1 MSIQSQNLVYV
12 YYHGSGHKLLMGRLL
27 LKNRQIFFEYD
38 AAFIKTGLELSPFK
52 LPLKTSVI
60 ESNDRTFEGLFGVF
74 NDSLP
79 DGWGRL
85 LLDRKL
91 MNAGLNPGTLSP
103 LDRLCFVGTGGMGA
117 LSYEPENPS
126 TISHITND
134 LDEIDSEIQ
143 ATLDENDTYVDDLL
157 VLGGSSAGARP
168 KVLLHIE
175 GVDWLIKFRSH
186 LDPKD
191 ISAIEYAYHLM
202 AIDAGLIVPE
212 AKLFPSRK
220 GLGFFGVKRFDRI
233 GEERISPYEKFA
245 PDRQMQGDFSAQ
257 NRSVQTVHE
266 DSSTKSTQQLTAG
279 VGFSKRGVHMH
290 TIAGLLHA
298 DHREPSLDYESI
310 MKATLYLTKDTR
322 QCEIQF
328 RNAVF
333 NVLSHNRDDHSKN
346 FSFLMDQQGNWVVS
360 PAYDLTF
367 SSGPAGEHSTMIMG
381 EGKNPTKKHLL
392 KLAGTVGIKQDKVL
406 EIINQVLAVTEKWD
420 AFAGEVGVSKLQTK
434 NIGAVLRTIRKNS
447 GI

>member
-1 MSIQSQNLVYV
+1 MSISPQNLVYV
-12 YYHGSGHKLLMGRLL
+12 YYHGSLQKQLVGRLL
-27 LKNRQIFFEYD
+27 LKKRQIFFEYD

-52 LPLKTSVI
+52 LLLKAGVI

-91 MNAGLNPGTLSP
+91 MNAGFNPGMLSA
-103 LDRLCFVGTGGMGA
+103 LDRLCFVGSNGMGA
-117 LSYEPENPS
+117 LSYEPENPNTALS
-126 TISHITND
+126 LPHD

-143 ATLDENDTYVDDLL
+143 ATLDENDLYVDDLL
-157 VLGGSSAGARP
+157 ILGGSSAGARP
-168 KVLLHIE
+168 KVLLHIDND
-175 GVDWLIKFRSH
+175 DWLIKFRSS

-202 AIDAGLIVPE
+202 AKEAGLIVPE

-220 GLGFFGVKRFDRI
+220 GLGFFGVKRFDRS
-233 GEERISPYEKFA
+233 GDKRI
-245 PDRQMQGDFSAQ
+245 
-257 NRSVQTVHE
+257 
-266 DSSTKSTQQLTAG
+266 
-279 VGFSKRGVHMH
+279 HMH

-298 DHREPSLDYESI
+298 DHRESSLDYESI
-310 MKATLYLTKDTR
+310 MKATLYLTKDIR

-333 NVLSHNRDDHSKN
+333 NALSHNRDDHSKN
-346 FSFLMDQQGNWVVS
+346 FSFLMDANGIWTVS

-367 SSGPAGEHSTMIMG
+367 SSGPSGEHSTMIMG
-381 EGKNPTKKHLL
+381 EGKNPTKAHLL
-392 KLAGTVGIKQDKVL
+392 KLAKTCNIKQDKAL
-406 EIINQVLAVTEKWD
+406 EIINQVLTATQKWD
-420 AFAGEVGVSKLQTK
+420 ALAREVGVSKVQTK
-434 NIGAVLRTIRKNS
+434 NIEEALSIVFLKI
-447 GI
+447 

>member
-1 MSIQSQNLVYV
+1 MSASNQNLVYV
-12 YYHGSGHKLLMGRLL
+12 YYQSSQEKQLMGRLL
-27 LKNRQIFFEYD
+27 LKNRKIFFEYD

-52 LPLKTSVI
+52 LPLKAGVI

-91 MNAGLNPGTLSP
+91 MSVGFNPGTLSP
-103 LDRLCFVGTGGMGA
+103 LDRLCFVGTNSMGA
-117 LSYEPENPS
+117 LSYEPENPN
-126 TISHITND
+126 TTLNLPHD

-143 ATLDENDTYVDDLL
+143 ATLDDNDLYVDDLL
-157 VLGGSSAGARP
+157 ILGGSSAGARP
-168 KVLLHIE
+168 KVLLHIDNE
-175 GVDWLIKFRSH
+175 DWLIKFRSS

-202 AIDAGLIVPE
+202 AKEAGLIVPE

-220 GLGFFGVKRFDRI
+220 GLGFFGVKRFDRRADN
-233 GEERISPYEKFA
+233 RI
-245 PDRQMQGDFSAQ
+245 
-257 NRSVQTVHE
+257 
-266 DSSTKSTQQLTAG
+266 
-279 VGFSKRGVHMH
+279 HMH

-310 MKATLYLTKDTR
+310 MKATLYLTKDIR

-333 NVLSHNRDDHSKN
+333 NLLSHNRDDHSKN
-346 FSFLMDQQGNWVVS
+346 FSFLMDQQGNWTVS

-367 SSGPAGEHSTMIMG
+367 SSGPEGEHSTMIMG
-381 EGKNPTKKHLL
+381 EGKNPTKVHLL
-392 KLAGTVGIKQDKVL
+392 KLAGTCNIKQDKAL
-406 EIINQVLAVTEKWD
+406 EIIRQVSRATKKWD
-420 AFAGEVGVSKLQTK
+420 TFASETGVSTVQTK
-434 NIGAVLRTIRKNS
+434 NIGEALRTIRNNS
-447 GI
+447 GT

>member
-1 MSIQSQNLVYV
+1 MSFSNQNLVYV
-12 YYHGSGHKLLMGRLL
+12 YYHGSTHKILMGRLL

-38 AAFIKTGLELSPFK
+38 AAFIKTGLELSPFN
-52 LPLKTSVI
+52 LPLKAGII

-91 MNAGLNPGTLSP
+91 MNAGLNPGTFSP
-103 LDRLCFVGTGGMGA
+103 LDRLCFVGTSGMGA

-126 TISHITND
+126 AISHITND

-157 VLGGSSAGARP
+157 ILGGSSAGARP
-168 KVLLHIE
+168 KVLLHID
-175 GVDWLIKFRSH
+175 GADWLIKFRSQ

-212 AKLFPSRK
+212 ARLFPSRK
-220 GLGFFGVKRFDRI
+220 GMGFFGVKRFDRN
-233 GEERISPYEKFA
+233 GDNRI
-245 PDRQMQGDFSAQ
+245 
-257 NRSVQTVHE
+257 
-266 DSSTKSTQQLTAG
+266 
-279 VGFSKRGVHMH
+279 HMH

-310 MKATLYLTKDTR
+310 MKATLYLIKDIR

-346 FSFLMDQQGNWVVS
+346 FSFLMDQQGNWTVS

-381 EGKNPTKKHLL
+381 EGKSPTKAHLL
-392 KLAGTVGIKQDKVL
+392 KLAGTVGIKQDKAL
-406 EIINQVLAVTEKWD
+406 EIIHQVLSATQKWD
-420 AFAGEVGVSKLQTK
+420 TFATEVGVSKLQTK
-434 NIGAVLRTIRKNS
+434 NIGEALRTIRKKADL
-447 GI
+447 

>member
-1 MSIQSQNLVYV
+1 MSFRDQNLVYV
-12 YYHGSGHKLLMGRLL
+12 YYHGSTHKILMGRLL
-27 LKNRQIFFEYD
+27 LKSRQIFFEYD

-52 LPLKTSVI
+52 LPLKAGVI
-60 ESNDRTFEGLFGVF
+60 ESKDHTFEGLFGVF

-91 MNAGLNPGTLSP
+91 MNVGLNPGTLSP
-103 LDRLCFVGTGGMGA
+103 LDRLCFVGTLGMGA

-126 TISHITND
+126 AISHITHD
-134 LDEIDSEIQ
+134 LDEIDREIQ
-143 ATLDENDTYVDDLL
+143 ATLDENDAYVEDLL

-168 KVLLHIE
+168 KVLLHID
-175 GVDWLIKFRSH
+175 GADWLIKFRSQ

-202 AIDAGLIVPE
+202 AIDAGMIVPE

-220 GLGFFGVKRFDRI
+220 GIGFFGVKRFDRN
-233 GEERISPYEKFA
+233 GDNRI
-245 PDRQMQGDFSAQ
+245 
-257 NRSVQTVHE
+257 
-266 DSSTKSTQQLTAG
+266 
-279 VGFSKRGVHMH
+279 HMH

-310 MKATLYLTKDTR
+310 IKATLYLTKDIR

-346 FSFLMDQQGNWVVS
+346 FSFLMDETGNWTVS
-360 PAYDLTF
+360 PVYDLTF

-381 EGKNPTKKHLL
+381 EGKNPTKNHLL
-392 KLAGTVGIKQDKVL
+392 KLAGTVGIKQDKAL
-406 EIINQVLAVTEKWD
+406 EIIDQVLSATRKWD
-420 AFAGEVGVSKLQTK
+420 AFAGAVGVSTIQTK
-434 NIGAVLRTIRKNS
+434 NIGEALRMICKNS

>member
-1 MSIQSQNLVYV
+1 MSFSNQNLVYA
-12 YYHGSGHKLLMGRLL
+12 YYHGSGEKQLMGRLL
-27 LKNRQIFFEYD
+27 LKNRKIFFEYD
-38 AAFIKTGLELSPFK
+38 ADFIKTSLELSPFK
-52 LPLKTSVI
+52 LPLKSGVI
-60 ESNDRTFEGLFGVF
+60 ESNDRTFEGLFGIF

-103 LDRLCFVGTGGMGA
+103 LDRLCFVGALGMGA

-126 TISHITND
+126 AISDITND

-175 GVDWLIKFRSH
+175 GEDWLIKFRSQ

-220 GLGFFGVKRFDRI
+220 GLGFFGVKRFDRNADN
-233 GEERISPYEKFA
+233 RI
-245 PDRQMQGDFSAQ
+245 
-257 NRSVQTVHE
+257 
-266 DSSTKSTQQLTAG
+266 
-279 VGFSKRGVHMH
+279 HMH

-298 DHREPSLDYESI
+298 DHREPFLDYESI
-310 MKATLYLTKDTR
+310 MKATLYLTKDIR

-346 FSFLMDQQGNWVVS
+346 FSFLMNQQGNWSVS

-367 SSGPAGEHSTMIMG
+367 SSGPSGEHSTMIMG
-381 EGKNPTKKHLL
+381 EGKNPTKEHLL
-392 KLAGTVGIKQDKVL
+392 ELSGAVGIKQDKVL
-406 EIINQVLAVTEKWD
+406 EIIHQVLSATEKWD
-420 AFAGEVGVSKLQTK
+420 TFASAVGVSKLQIK
-434 NIGAVLRTIRKNS
+434 NIGEALRTIRKNADL
-447 GI
+447 

>member
-1 MSIQSQNLVYV
+1 MSFSNQNLVYV
-12 YYHGSGHKLLMGRLL
+12 YYHSSGERQLTGRLL

-38 AAFIKTGLELSPFK
+38 ADFIKKGLELSPFK
-52 LPLKTSVI
+52 LPLKTGVI

-91 MNAGLNPGTLSP
+91 MNVGLNPGTLSP
-103 LDRLCFVGTGGMGA
+103 LDRLCFVGTSGMGT
-117 LSYEPENPS
+117 LSYEPENS
-126 TISHITND
+126 SAMSHITND

-143 ATLDENDTYVDDLL
+143 ATLDENDDYVEDLL
-157 VLGGSSAGARP
+157 ILGGSSAGARP
-168 KVLLHIE
+168 KVLLNID

-202 AIDAGLIVPE
+202 AIDAGLVVPE

-220 GLGFFGVKRFDRI
+220 GMGFFGVKRFDRN
-233 GEERISPYEKFA
+233 GDSRI
-245 PDRQMQGDFSAQ
+245 
-257 NRSVQTVHE
+257 
-266 DSSTKSTQQLTAG
+266 
-279 VGFSKRGVHMH
+279 HMH

-310 MKATLYLTKDTR
+310 MKATLYLTKDIR

-328 RNAVF
+328 RNTVF

-346 FSFLMDQQGNWVVS
+346 FSFLMDETGNWTVS

-381 EGKNPTKKHLL
+381 EGRNPTKNHLL
-392 KLAGTVGIKQDKVL
+392 KLAGTVGIKQDKAL
-406 EIINQVLAVTEKWD
+406 EIIDQVLAATQKWD
-420 AFAGEVGVSKLQTK
+420 AFAGEVGVSTIQTK
-434 NIGAVLRTIRKNS
+434 NIGEALRTIRKKADL
-447 GI
+447 

>member
-1 MSIQSQNLVYV
+1 MSFSNQHLVYV
-12 YYHGSGHKLLMGRLL
+12 YYHGFTHKILMGRLL
-27 LKNRQIFFEYD
+27 LKSRQIFFEYD
-38 AAFIKTGLELSPFK
+38 AAFIKTGLELSHFK
-52 LPLKTSVI
+52 LPLKAGVI

-103 LDRLCFVGTGGMGA
+103 LDRLCFVGTRGMGA
-117 LSYEPENPS
+117 LSYEPENS
-126 TISHITND
+126 SAISHITHD
-134 LDEIDSEIQ
+134 LDEIDSEIH

-157 VLGGSSAGARP
+157 VLCGSSAGARP

-175 GVDWLIKFRSH
+175 GEDWLIKFRSQ

-202 AIDAGLIVPE
+202 AIDAGLVVPE

-220 GLGFFGVKRFDRI
+220 GLGFFGVKRFDRN
-233 GEERISPYEKFA
+233 GDSRI
-245 PDRQMQGDFSAQ
+245 
-257 NRSVQTVHE
+257 
-266 DSSTKSTQQLTAG
+266 
-279 VGFSKRGVHMH
+279 HMH

-310 MKATLYLTKDTR
+310 MKATLYLTKDIR
-322 QCEIQF
+322 QCETQF
-328 RNAVF
+328 RNAIF
-333 NVLSHNRDDHSKN
+333 NVLSHNRDDHAKN
-346 FSFLMDQQGNWVVS
+346 FSFLMDQHGNWTVS

-367 SSGPAGEHSTMIMG
+367 SSGPAGEHSTMIVG
-381 EGKNPTKKHLL
+381 EGKNPTQKHLL
-392 KLAGTVGIKQDKVL
+392 KLAAIVGIKQVKAL
-406 EIINQVLAVTEKWD
+406 EIIHQVFSALEKWD
-420 AFAGEVGVSKLQTK
+420 DFATEAGVSKLQTK
-434 NIGAVLRTIRKNS
+434 NIGEALRTTHKKADL
-447 GI
+447 